1 MKIIKRIHPGYKEF
15 EKAKKENIKI
25 PCMFGKYQYMYSSD
39 KGKISLIFLKNYFEE
54 GNNFWEIL
62 CFKDKLFKDVERFDT
77 KEEAEIRIKKL
88 LK

>member
-39 KGKISLIFLKNYFEE
+39 KGKISLIFLKNRAIRFII
-54 GNNFWEIL
+54 GILSSLSSINFVIL
-62 CFKDKLFKDVERFDT
+62 NSF
-77 KEEAEIRIKKL
+77 
-88 LK
+88 